1 MNDFVIHR
9 LNEKSLLFT
18 ECVDIWDSKVLRS
31 SCGAHF
37 RVPIKTN
44 IGWDVIK
51 SYVTDDASVILAD
64 SSLEESIVHQN
75 LGQQLLQV
83 EDKSATS
90 LAIEIDEE
98 TGEVTKVDS
107 SYKNAELLRIYR
119 QLPLANRVY
128 CDLDLDISKQVVM
141 VIGGE
146 THGVSNA
153 AHKLAHDYGGVKV
166 HIPLEN
172 GMDSLNL
179 GTAFGI
185 LAYEIRRKLFQ
196 PEPAPLSVQIKKM

>member
-1 MNDFVIHR
+1 M
-9 LNEKSLLFT
+9 
-18 ECVDIWDSKVLRS
+18 
-31 SCGAHF
+31 
-37 RVPIKTN
+37 
-44 IGWDVIK
+44 
-51 SYVTDDASVILAD
+51 
-64 SSLEESIVHQN
+64 
-75 LGQQLLQV
+75 LQV

-90 LAIEIDEE
+90 VAIEIDEE

-119 QLPLANRVY
+119 HLPLAKHVY
-128 CDLDLDISKQVVM
+128 CDLDFDISKQVVM

-172 GMDSLNL
+172 GMESLNL

-185 LAYEIRRKLFQ
+185 LAYEIRRKFSQ
-196 PEPAPLSVQIKKM
+196 PEPASLSVQIRKM